1 VFPVSKF
8 EANGLRQNEFC
19 RNHGLALSA
28 WQRQLK
34 RRGQRRCKGEGRFV
48 AVELAGMEPN
58 GCFHRDDARQ
68 NHGSQFKYRSK
79 IVNVANLSR
88 DKFSDDYRKS
98 VLRKT
103 LCGPKV
109 QTLPLPFHISGR
121 PNLDSEK

>member
-1 VFPVSKF
+1 M
-8 EANGLRQNEFC
+8 
-19 RNHGLALSA
+19 
-28 WQRQLK
+28 
-34 RRGQRRCKGEGRFV
+34 V
-48 AVELAGMEPN
+48 ASTETMPG
-58 GCFHRDDARQ
+58 Q
-68 NHGSQFKYRSK
+68 NHGSQFKYRGK

-103 LCGPKV
+103 LCGPEV